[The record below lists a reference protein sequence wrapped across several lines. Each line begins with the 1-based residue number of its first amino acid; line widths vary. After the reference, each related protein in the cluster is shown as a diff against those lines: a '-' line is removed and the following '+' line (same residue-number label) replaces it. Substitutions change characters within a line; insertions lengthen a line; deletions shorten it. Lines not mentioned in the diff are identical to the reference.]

1 MKQYLQHP
9 LSAAFPSMGD
19 AEFQALKDSVEV
31 SGVLNDITIFDDMVL
46 DGWHRYKA
54 AKELYIDFGVKYL
67 DEAIDPK
74 DFVIAQNRHR
84 RHITQ
89 AQLAMSATKVYGW
102 LSPGRPQ
109 NQRGTECPI
118 KSSAEIA
125 SVSGVSKRTVKQAK
139 EVQQKAVS
147 EVVQAVESGK
157 IGLSKAV
164 AIAKLP
170 KEQQA
175 EAIDKPTPKP
185 EVIEEIEEYTELDA
199 ANDQISELQADLVVA
214 RLGEVSDEQK
224 IQAAEFIADLQAEIK
239 TLKATIKAVNL
250 SRDAYMQENAQMKIQ
265 MKMQRREIEKLKG

>member
-31 SGVLNDITIFDDMVL
+31 SGVLNDITVFDDMVL

-67 DEAIDPK
+67 DESIDPK

-89 AQLAMSATKVYGW
+89 AQLAMSATKVYDWFPHGGARI
-102 LSPGRPQ
+102 S
-109 NQRGTECPI
+109 RGTECPL

-164 AIAKLP
+164 AIANLP
-170 KEQQA
+170 KGQQA

-224 IQAAEFIADLQAEIK
+224 IQAAEFIAELQAEIK
-239 TLKATIKAVNL
+239 TLKATLKAVNL
-250 SRDAYMQENAQMKIQ
+250 SRDFLMEENSQMKKQ